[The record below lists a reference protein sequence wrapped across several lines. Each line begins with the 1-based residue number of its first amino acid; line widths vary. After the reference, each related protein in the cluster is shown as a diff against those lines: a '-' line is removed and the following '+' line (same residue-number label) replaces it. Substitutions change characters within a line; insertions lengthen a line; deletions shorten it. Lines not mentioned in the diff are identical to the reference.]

1 MQEKLPFLEIRKK
14 HLAATGTILLASA
27 FLAVV
32 TFLSVRNTKISA
44 QDFPPVVGRIEG
56 DDLEVVTNT
65 PAGVERDGAPTV
77 VASGSEVTLRSGH
90 ALLMLNAGGE
100 VSVCGPARFKLIQ
113 SSGSVTLALDY
124 GRVHPSLETS
134 EGLTIYTPTI
144 VATPIAIAGG
154 RRDITL
160 GLQESGEMCMLTARG
175 AMRVEPQ
182 FSDQSMIVPQGGTVS
197 LAGGQIESLQA
208 DPAACSC
215 DFPRARLE
223 TPKSPAPAE
232 HSQPPVEISALAPPV
247 LPQRRRTENLPPP
260 SAAGSEPVYTVLMPP
275 LSFNAASPEPPPA
288 PAAETLLLVREVR
301 LRAAAEFRGHVNPAP
316 EPVAPPYAPPV
327 ALAPAEAPPP
337 SAKPSLLDRVRTFF
351 RRLASATDAPCAG
364 AGCSG

>member
-1 MQEKLPFLEIRKK
+1 MKLVRLTTLRRHPGVWTIVFSPVLLAI
-14 HLAATGTILLASA
+14 LAALATRHA
-27 FLAVV
+27 H
-32 TFLSVRNTKISA
+32 ISA
-44 QDFPPVVGRIEG
+44 QDFPAVVGRIEG
-56 DDLEVVTNT
+56 DDLEVVTIT
-65 PAGVERDGAPTV
+65 PSGVERDAAPTV

-134 EGLTIYTPTI
+134 DGFTIYTPTI
-144 VATPIAIAGG
+144 VATPIAISGG

-160 GLQESGEMCMLTARG
+160 GLQESGEMCVLTSRG

-182 FSDQSMIVPQGGTVS
+182 FADQSMIVPQGGTVS

-215 DFPRARLE
+215 DYPRARLE
-223 TPKSPAPAE
+223 TPKTPAPPE
-232 HSQPPVEISALAPPV
+232 HSQPPVEISALAPPAP
-247 LPQRRRTENLPPP
+247 PQRRRIEDVAPPTA
-260 SAAGSEPVYTVLMPP
+260 SLGEPVYTVLMPP
-275 LSFNAASPEPPPA
+275 LSFNAASPEPPPG
-288 PAAETLLLVREVR
+288 PSPETILLVREVR
-301 LRAAAEFRGHVNPAP
+301 LRPAAEFRGRVNPPPQQAA
-316 EPVAPPYAPPV
+316 APPAPPE
-327 ALAPAEAPPP
+327 AAPPQNQP
-337 SAKPSLLDRVRTFF
+337 SAPPSFLDRVRSFF
-351 RRLASATDAPCAG
+351 HRLASAADTPCAG